1 MGCSDITGAGD
12 IIGCSDIIG
21 RSDIMGAAEA
31 QGSGPIGAALIIGSA
46 DAMAIGSGDIPVGH
60 SDIGAGAITG
70 DIIGSGDLSCAST
83 APVPITID
91 PAASITLMIRPRIA
105 HPPCAASPVMRW
117 RPKAGASTPRVTGR

>member
-46 DAMAIGSGDIPVGH
+46 DAMAIGSGDIAAIGAALIIGSCDIMPPGH
-60 SDIGAGAITG
+60 SATGAG
-70 DIIGSGDLSCAST
+70 DIIGSGDMSWAST
-83 APVPITID
+83 APVPATID
-91 PAASITLMIRPRIA
+91 PACDRTVTIDRGFHQIEHMFYHASR
-105 HPPCAASPVMRW
+105 
-117 RPKAGASTPRVTGR
+117 